1 LQATGEIIHE
11 IDLNDGIFGHPETPG
26 IAHVIAGICQSQ
38 GSDEARA
45 ERGKELFDEV

>member
-1 LQATGEIIHE
+1 MQAMCEIIHD

-38 GSDEARA
+38 GSDEARV
-45 ERGKELFDEV
+45 EREKELFDEV